1 MKVFEDLFLTQSDLN
16 LLFNAFCDIDAD
28 DSGVIRSDELF
39 AYLCIESTQFNKKL
53 FAFFDEKQTGYLN
66 FLEFV
71 VVIWNFLTFDSSEFG
86 RFAFFLFDDN
96 NTGTLEVSEI
106 ESMMETIHHKTLKSS
121 PEVRA
126 LVQNINKSKFK
137 ADEFMTWTKNHQSL
151 LAPIIALQYNLR
163 RQIIGEFYWQE
174 IATMRKQRYE
184 FSEDMAVFH
193 KLKNQLE
200 TIKQNDLQRRQ
211 QQRSEAERLH
221 QYPTRPAVNAPAG
234 EHTMAQNSAQSL
246 VRLSPESMRGF
257 H

>member
-1 MKVFEDLFLTQSDLN
+1 
-16 LLFNAFCDIDAD
+16 
-28 DSGVIRSDELF
+28 
-39 AYLCIESTQFNKKL
+39 
-53 FAFFDEKQTGYLN
+53 
-66 FLEFV
+66 
-71 VVIWNFLTFDSSEFG
+71 
-86 RFAFFLFDDN
+86 
-96 NTGTLEVSEI
+96 
-106 ESMMETIHHKTLKSS
+106 MMETIHHKTLKSS

-184 FSEDMAVFH
+184 FSDDMAVFH

-211 QQRSEAERLH
+211 QQRSEAERL
-221 QYPTRPAVNAPAG
+221 
-234 EHTMAQNSAQSL
+234 ESL
-246 VRLSPESMRGF
+246 DALSKQRGDE
-257 H
+257 